1 MSTTLESPSPSPA
14 SDFSDVGPQ
23 TPWVKPKKKRAQEW
37 LYLLALALIA
47 AIITLFTGV
56 AGIDGWAFTFFF
68 STIIFAVVRFWRAE
82 VKERRDAVM
91 SVLIKSL
98 ALAAFVP
105 WLTIFFTLIQRGYRA
120 IYVGYFANDMRIT
133 GPEDELNMGGVA
145 HAVFGSLVMI
155 AIATLI
161 TLPLGILS
169 GMYLTEIRG
178 RFSFLVRFI
187 IQSMSGV
194 PSIVAGLFVYATL
207 VLQMGRFSGIAGS
220 AALAVLMLPTVA
232 RTAEEVLKLVPD
244 DLRTAGYALGSRQW
258 RTAVMIVLPT
268 VRSGL
273 ATAAILGIAR
283 VVGETAPLILTS
295 LYANEFRLNPVVG
308 PIASLPMYIF
318 GLLRVGTENAIHRA
332 WAGSLVLMVIV
343 VLLFALA
350 RFIGSKGP
358 RA

>member
-1 MSTTLESPSPSPA
+1 MSTTTNPPPQQQFDE
-14 SDFSDVGPQ
+14 VMPQ
-23 TPWVKPKKKRAQEW
+23 TPWIAPKRKRIQEW
-37 LYLLALALIA
+37 LYLTALAILSA
-47 AIITLFTGV
+47 GITLLTGV
-56 AGIDGWAFTFFF
+56 AGVDGWAFVFFF
-68 STIIFAVVRFWRAE
+68 VTILFAVVRHWRAE
-82 VKERRDAVM
+82 VKERKDAVM
-91 SVLIKSL
+91 SVLIKAL

-105 WLTIFFTLIQRGYRA
+105 WLTIFFTLIQKGYRA
-120 IYVGYFANDMRIT
+120 LYVGYFTNDMRIT

-145 HAVFGSLVMI
+145 HAIFGSLVMI
-155 AIATLI
+155 LIATVI

-178 RFSFLVRFI
+178 RFSFFVRFV

-194 PSIVAGLFVYATL
+194 PSIVAGLFVYSTI
-207 VLQMGRFSGIAGS
+207 VLQMGKFSGIAGS

-258 RTAVMIVLPT
+258 RTALMIVLPT

-273 ATAAILGIAR
+273 VTAAILGIAR

-295 LYANEFRLNPVVG
+295 LYANEFRLNPVIG

-318 GLLRVGTENAIHRA
+318 GLLRVGTENAILRA
-332 WAGSLVLMVIV
+332 WSGSLVLMTIV
-343 VLLFALA
+343 VMLFALA
-350 RFIGSKGP
+350 RYIGSRGP